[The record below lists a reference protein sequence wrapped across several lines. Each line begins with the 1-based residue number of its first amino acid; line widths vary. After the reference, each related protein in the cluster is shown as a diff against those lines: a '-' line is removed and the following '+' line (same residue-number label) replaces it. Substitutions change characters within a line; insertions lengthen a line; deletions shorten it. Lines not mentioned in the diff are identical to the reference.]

1 MISYQPALD
10 RYHTVFRI
18 LTITGAI
25 ISCLPVETDKVRIL
39 DFYLAFP
46 FRLEAFSAK
55 QGQTSL
61 RRVGKEYRSVQP
73 YGGMPDDVS
82 LFLRMAPVQ
91 ALAFDTLAAEGLIDP
106 DAYKQGVV
114 LTGDVAPPHP
124 LEQAIAIFAAE
135 NAALLEAIN
144 LLACDYALLG
154 NDGLKRRSGLM
165 EYKYDAA

>member
-18 LTITGAI
+18 LTVTDAVAA
-25 ISCLPVETDKVRIL
+25 CLPVEADKVRIL
-39 DFYLAFP
+39 DFYLVFP

-61 RRVGKEYRSVQP
+61 RKVGKAYRTVQP
-73 YGGMPDDVS
+73 YGGIPDDIS

-114 LTGDVAPPHP
+114 MLGEVQMPPVLKQSVANYA
-124 LEQAIAIFAAE
+124 EE
-135 NAALLEAIN
+135 NADLIEALR
-144 LLACDYALLG
+144 LLACDYTLLG